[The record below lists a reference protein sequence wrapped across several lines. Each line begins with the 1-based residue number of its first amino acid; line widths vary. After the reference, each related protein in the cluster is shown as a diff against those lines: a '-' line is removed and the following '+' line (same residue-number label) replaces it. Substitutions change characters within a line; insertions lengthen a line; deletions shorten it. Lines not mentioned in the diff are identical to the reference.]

1 MVETLNHF
9 MNGAIAMCCGVAG
22 LFFLRFWRKSHDR
35 LFMLFAI
42 AFWVLGVN
50 RIALTFVQQTD
61 ESRTF
66 LYVVRLIA
74 FLIIL
79 VAIVDKNRARSAPR
93 HPPV

>member
-1 MVETLNHF
+1 
-9 MNGAIAMCCGVAG
+9 
-22 LFFLRFWRKSHDR
+22 
-35 LFMLFAI
+35 
-42 AFWVLGVN
+42 VLGVN